1 MEAIERIITNKDWM
15 TLLLLGIVF
24 LIVIASLI
32 DQKRLK
38 QLIAL
43 PYSDFY
49 LLNYE
54 PSIWLAFNSIL
65 FVVSNAILSLFI
77 YVFLENFYLDK
88 IVFISFPFIRIL
100 GIVFGYWLFKFG
112 IGLFIAYLFEIQTL
126 QKKIIFTKMSYF
138 FSASLY
144 LLFLLFFA
152 VYFFDKQPTF
162 ILVFF
167 SVYAILLLIRYYH
180 FYRLYKREII
190 ANLFYF
196 ILYLCALEI
205 APLLIAIKVGL

>member
-1 MEAIERIITNKDWM
+1 MEAIERIITNQDWM

-54 PSIWLAFNSIL
+54 PSIWLGFNTIL
-65 FVVSNAILSLFI
+65 FVVSNTILSLFI
-77 YVFLENFYLDK
+77 YIFLENFYLDK
-88 IVFISFPFIRIL
+88 IVFVLFPFIRIL
-100 GIVFGYWLFKFG
+100 GIVFGYWLFRFG
-112 IGLFIAYLFEIQTL
+112 IGLIIAYLFEIQSL
-126 QKKIIFTKMSYF
+126 QKKIIFTKMSYY

-144 LLFLLFFA
+144 LLFFLVFA
-152 VYFFDKQPTF
+152 IYFFDKQPTF
-162 ILVFF
+162 IVVSF

-190 ANLFYF
+190 TNLFYF